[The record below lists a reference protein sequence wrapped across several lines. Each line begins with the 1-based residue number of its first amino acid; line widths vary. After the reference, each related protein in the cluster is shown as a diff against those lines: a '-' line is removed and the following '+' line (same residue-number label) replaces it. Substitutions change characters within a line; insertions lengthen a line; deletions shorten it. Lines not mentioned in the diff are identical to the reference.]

1 MFVCVCVCVCPRV
14 MHTRAHVK
22 REERST
28 DTPIRLARSSMQA
41 ENARDT
47 ELSCPCLE
55 NVAGPCE
62 NEASQCFNAGRL
74 KPWLADKTKVAYLPC
89 TLHEQTK
96 PAVVPMM
103 EKWTSVCVKASEF
116 VAAAATATSMRVERP
131 TADADAQRQAHP
143 ATNHYRQGN

>member
-1 MFVCVCVCVCPRV
+1 
-14 MHTRAHVK
+14 
-22 REERST
+22 
-28 DTPIRLARSSMQA
+28 
-41 ENARDT
+41 
-47 ELSCPCLE
+47 
-55 NVAGPCE
+55 
-62 NEASQCFNAGRL
+62 
-74 KPWLADKTKVAYLPC
+74 KTKVAYLPC

-103 EKWTSVCVKASEF
+103 EKWTSVCAKASEF